1 MKSTLH
7 LFIIWQTSLN
17 KKDIV
22 LKDLEE
28 KYVIR
33 EVYEVTWI
41 KDDFRNNLKRFYGDK
56 LHNASEKV
64 DLCGNGSFLL
74 ILITDKNPKLEKKF
88 LDDVNEVEI
97 NTNVYNSKM
106 KYRKWIGVNYG
117 LHASNSEE
125 ETNHDLILLLD
136 KKINDLEKEIPEKW
150 NGVIKKIESE
160 LTGNKKWKSMK
171 QFFNVLNLTT
181 EYVVLRNFDDLPD
194 KILYHDI
201 DILTNNIKNMSS
213 ILNEDKSIIGK
224 SPVKVAEKKILIDFR
239 YQQGHH
245 YDEKWCKD
253 ILKRRIMTKNGFY
266 IPSNEDYF
274 YTLLH
279 HAMVHKKIE
288 QKYVEKLKEMAI
300 KLEIKIDLKNFKQ
313 SEKILKLYMEKMGY
327 HKTTISHKI
336 LYKIKQTE
344 IIRLSSVSVFLLK
357 KYGILFLLQKI
368 KQKIIIIKNSN

>member
-1 MKSTLH
+1 MKSLLH
-7 LFIIWQTSLN
+7 LFIIWQKSSN
-17 KKDIV
+17 KKDII

-33 EVYEVTWI
+33 EVYEITWI
-41 KDDFRNNLKRFYGDK
+41 KDEFKNNLKRFYGNK
-56 LHNASEKV
+56 LHNVSEKAG
-64 DLCGNGSFLL
+64 LCGNGSFLL
-74 ILITDKNPKLEKKF
+74 ILITDKNPKLEKKI

-106 KYRKWIGVNYG
+106 KYRKWIGVDYG

-150 NGVIKKIESE
+150 SGVIKKIESE
-160 LTGNKKWKSMK
+160 LTGNKKWKNIR
-171 QFFNVLNLTT
+171 QFFDVLNLTT
-181 EYVVLRNFDDLPD
+181 NYVVLRNFDDLPD
-194 KILYHDI
+194 KILHHDI
-201 DILTNNIKNMSS
+201 DILTNDVKNMSI
-213 ILNEDKSIIGK
+213 ILNEGESMIGK
-224 SPVKVAEKKILIDFR
+224 SPIKIAEKKILVDFR

-253 ILKRRIMTKNGFY
+253 ILKRRIMAKNGFY

-279 HAMVHKKIE
+279 HSMVHKKIE
-288 QKYVEKLKEMAI
+288 QKYIKKLNEIAI
-300 KLEIKIDLKNFKQ
+300 KLDIKINLKDFKQ
-313 SEKILKLYMEKMGY
+313 SEKILKSYMDKMGY
-327 HKTTISHKI
+327 HKTTITHII

-344 IIRLSSVSVFLLK
+344 IIRLSNVSIFLLK